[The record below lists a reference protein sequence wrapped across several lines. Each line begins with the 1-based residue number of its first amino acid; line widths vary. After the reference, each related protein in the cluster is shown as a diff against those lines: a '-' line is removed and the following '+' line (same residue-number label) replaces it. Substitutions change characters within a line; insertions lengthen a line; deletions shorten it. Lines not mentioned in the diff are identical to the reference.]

1 MEYDVCCS
9 KTTLIRQKNGVCCLC
24 QKKFIYIYI
33 YTRAK
38 RIVIIFESV
47 DGVIIFFLTVKGW
60 IPKFLDSCKS
70 HEQESRVFVL
80 NQWNSFLEGEESD

>member
-1 MEYDVCCS
+1 MLLENNINQAKKRCLLSLS
-9 KTTLIRQKNGVCCLC
+9 KKL
-24 QKKFIYIYI
+24 YI

-47 DGVIIFFLTVKGW
+47 DGVIIFFLKVKGW

>member
-1 MEYDVCCS
+1 MLLENNINQA
-9 KTTLIRQKNGVCCLC
+9 KKRCLLSLSN
-24 QKKFIYIYI
+24 KLYIYIYIYI

-47 DGVIIFFLTVKGW
+47 DGVIIFFLKVKGW

>member
-1 MEYDVCCS
+1 MEYDVYCS
-9 KTTLIRQKNGVCCLC
+9 KTTLIRQKKHGVCCLC
-24 QKKFIYIYI
+24 QKIMYILA
-33 YTRAK
+33 TRAK

-47 DGVIIFFLTVKGW
+47 DGVIIFFLKVKGW

>member
-1 MEYDVCCS
+1 MLLENNINQA
-9 KTTLIRQKNGVCCLC
+9 KKRCLLSLSN
-24 QKKFIYIYI
+24 KLYIYI

-47 DGVIIFFLTVKGW
+47 DGVIIFFLKVKGW